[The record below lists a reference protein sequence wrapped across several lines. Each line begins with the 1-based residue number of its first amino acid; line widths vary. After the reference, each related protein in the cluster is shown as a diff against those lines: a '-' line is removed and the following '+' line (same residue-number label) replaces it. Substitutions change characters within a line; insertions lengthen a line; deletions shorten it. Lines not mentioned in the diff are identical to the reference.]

1 MPLAF
6 AHKMKLEAIF
16 ADSAVNFVFQ
26 RVKGIEVCSD
36 EERSAFYEQL
46 MAAEEA
52 GKKNKKGLHSAKEA
66 PVHHANDVSL
76 PGTANRYSSL
86 LHLG

>member
-52 GKKNKKGLHSAKEA
+52 GK
-66 PVHHANDVSL
+66 
-76 PGTANRYSSL
+76 
-86 LHLG
+86 